1 MEAEGDDKGESHGR
15 KIKNPLG
22 DNESNGEEKIGSG
35 NEGEDEPSDGHHQLP
50 DQGVVISENTI
61 QL

>member
-15 KIKNPLG
+15 KIKDPLG

-50 DQGVVISENTI
+50 DQGLVIE
-61 QL
+61 